1 MIAPAARVSRFLA
14 AARDASTSDAEL
26 LTRYVAHRDGAAFAA
41 LVVRHGPMVFGV
53 CRRVLRD
60 WHLAEDAFQAA
71 FLVLARRAETVA
83 PPGAVAGWLHGVALR
98 VALVARRAQLR
109 RTRRERRPGV
119 VPDGAAS
126 PGPDTELGSV
136 IDGEVQRLPGKY
148 RELIVACDL
157 EERPRRGVAA
167 ALSIPEGTLSS
178 RLTAARKMLAG
189 RLARRGI
196 APAAAAL
203 VALGGPRLG
212 ACEVPRRALAS
223 AAKLG
228 GGAGGTVPVA
238 VAALA
243 SKASR
248 TVRRQFLTPA
258 ALLALSACGA
268 VCATLTAGGAPTSPQ
283 PPAGPVPAAV
293 RPAEPPAGDPKL
305 APNGPNKLLF
315 MCQETEHY
323 LTRLKLMDP
332 DGRNVTDLPID
343 AETYSTFD
351 PKVSPDGTMLAVRA
365 RDRGLEAHKKGH
377 YLFIRKLGD
386 KDAVTA
392 LEGKCQFFIWSA
404 DGTRLAC
411 TDFEDPEKDLVA
423 SHFILDVKTKERT
436 ALKLPSNHLISD
448 WSRDGKY
455 FLTTSFT
462 KESATKERAER
473 ARLHVMN
480 RDGTEHKALAEK
492 AEYAAGGRFS
502 PDGKRVLCFA
512 VPPPPKGE
520 DPWAALVILDLG
532 TGQMTKVGGVPKNS
546 LTCQLNDFCWSPDG
560 KRIAYLQY
568 EFVEAKSAEEHENI
582 LRVVVCDP
590 DGANARTVST
600 SKIIGGRANTH
611 AGLDWR

>member
-1 MIAPAARVSRFLA
+1 MIVPTSRVSRFLA
-14 AARDASTSDAEL
+14 ATRDASTCDAEL
-26 LTRYVAHRDGAAFAA
+26 LTRYVAYRDGAAFAA

-60 WHLAEDAFQAA
+60 WHLAEDAFQAT
-71 FLVLARRAETVA
+71 FLVLARRAETVE
-83 PPGAVAGWLHGVALR
+83 PPAAVVGWLHGVAFR
-98 VALVARRAQLR
+98 VAQAARRAQLR
-109 RTRRERRPGV
+109 RARREYGPGA

-126 PGPDTELGSV
+126 SGPDTELDAV

-167 ALSIPEGTLSS
+167 ALGIPEGTLSS

-189 RLARRGI
+189 RLARHGV
-196 APAAAAL
+196 APSLAAL
-203 VALGGPRLG
+203 VSLGGPRLV
-212 ACEVPRRALAS
+212 ACEVPQRALAS

-238 VAALA
+238 IAALA

-248 TVRRQFLTPA
+248 TVSRQFLTPA

-268 VCATLTAGGAPTSPQ
+268 VCATLTAGGAPAPQ

-293 RPAEPPAGDPKL
+293 RHAEPPAGDPKL
-305 APNGPNKLLF
+305 APKGPNKLLF
-315 MCQETEHY
+315 SCQETEHR
-323 LTRLKLMDP
+323 LTRLKLIDP

-351 PKVSPDGTMLAVRA
+351 PKVSPDGTMLAVLA
-365 RDRGLEAHKKGH
+365 RDRSPESHKKGH

-411 TDFEDPEKDLVA
+411 TDFEDPEKNLVA

-436 ALKLPSNHLISD
+436 AVKLPSNHLISD

-462 KESATKERAER
+462 KESFTKERAPR
-473 ARLHVMN
+473 VRLHVMN
-480 RDGTEHKALAEK
+480 RDGTEHKTLAEK
-492 AEYAAGGRFS
+492 TEFAAGGRFS

-520 DPWAALVILDLG
+520 DPWAALVILDPG
-532 TGQMTKVGGVPKNS
+532 TGHMTKVGGVPKNTPTS
-546 LTCQLNDFCWSPDG
+546 LLNDFCWSPDG
-560 KRIAYLQY
+560 KKIAYLLY
-568 EFVEAKSAEEHENI
+568 EFVETGPIDDWENI
-582 LRVVVCDP
+582 MRVVVCDP
-590 DGANARTVST
+590 DGANARTVIT
-600 SKIIGGRANTH
+600 SKIIGGRGNTH

>member
-14 AARDASTSDAEL
+14 ATRDASASDAEL
-26 LTRYVAHRDGAAFAA
+26 LTRYVAHRDGAAFAT

-109 RTRRERRPGV
+109 QTRRERGAGA
-119 VPDGAAS
+119 VPDGAAP
-126 PGPDTELGSV
+126 PGPDAELGSV
-136 IDGEVQRLPGKY
+136 IDGEVRKLPGKY

-167 ALSIPEGTLSS
+167 ALGIPEGTLSS
-178 RLTAARKMLAG
+178 RLTAARKTLAG
-189 RLARRGI
+189 RLARRGV
-196 APAAAAL
+196 APSLAAL
-203 VALGGPRLG
+203 VALGGPRLA

-228 GGAGGTVPVA
+228 GGAGGVVPVA
-238 VAALA
+238 IAALA

-268 VCATLTAGGAPTSPQ
+268 VCATLTAGGAPAAQ
-283 PPAGPVPAAV
+283 PPAAPVPAAV
-293 RPAEPPAGDPKL
+293 RHAEPPAGDPKL
-305 APNGPNKLLF
+305 APKGLNKLLF
-315 MCQETEHY
+315 SCQETEHR
-323 LTRLKLMDP
+323 LTRLKLMAP

-351 PKVSPDGTMLAVRA
+351 PKLSPDGTMIAVLA
-365 RDRGLEAHKKGH
+365 RDRSRESHKKGH
-377 YLFIRKLGD
+377 YLFTRKLDD
-386 KDAVTA
+386 KDAVTT
-392 LEGKCQFFIWSA
+392 LEAKCQFFIWSA

-411 TDFEDPEKDLVA
+411 TDFENPEKDLVA

-436 ALKLPSNHLISD
+436 AVKLPSNHLISD

-455 FLTTSFT
+455 FLTTSFAKGGVT
-462 KESATKERAER
+462 IER

-492 AEYAAGGRFS
+492 AGYAVGGRFS

-520 DPWAALVILDLG
+520 DPWAALVVLDLG

-546 LTCQLNDFCWSPDG
+546 PTSMLNEYCWSPDG
-560 KRIAYLQY
+560 KKIAYLLY
-568 EFVEAKSAEEHENI
+568 EFVETGPIDDWENI
-582 LRVVVCDP
+582 MRVVVCDP

-600 SKIIGGRANTH
+600 SKIIGGRGNTH